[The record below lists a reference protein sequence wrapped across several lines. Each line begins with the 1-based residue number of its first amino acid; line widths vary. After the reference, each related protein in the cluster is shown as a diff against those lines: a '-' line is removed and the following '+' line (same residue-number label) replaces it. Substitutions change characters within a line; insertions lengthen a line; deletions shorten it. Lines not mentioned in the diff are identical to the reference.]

1 MPGGSSQGVIPDSRI
16 PGPAGGKAGPG
27 LLARA
32 WERVVAPSPRLRDP
46 ADQIRARL
54 LAGLLAAIVGAGFL
68 SGVVQ
73 LALVPGFLPT
83 FVVMNAALA
92 ALGAGYVAS
101 RTRHYRVGG
110 AIASLAPLVA
120 CLVVGA
126 SNPNDRVWYAFMT
139 LGVLLAS
146 VFLSLRATALV
157 AGLSIAGV
165 LATVALVPELR
176 APERYLPPLMFQAV
190 LYPLLLLATLHR
202 DRLERERQRSLLA
215 TSAAVA
221 EAQRLEALG
230 RFASGI
236 AHDFQNLLAVISSN
250 VNELRRR
257 VGAGADEVED
267 VDAAVER
274 SAALVRQL
282 LTFARR
288 QPPEP
293 RLVSPAEVVAG
304 LEGILRQLAGA
315 GVRLELERAPS
326 AVKVLADRS
335 QLEQVVMNL
344 VVNARDAMP
353 GGGAIRIS
361 VRDGEVVPGDAAARE
376 GAPPGRHA
384 VLEVSDTGTGMP
396 EEVRRR
402 IFEPFFSTKGP
413 GRGNGIGLA
422 IVHGIVKQSGGHV
435 AVRTAPGEGSTF
447 TVRLPRVDGVGPGA
461 EAWRPERAPGVA
473 GSAGPPRARAS
484 PRPERPTPLPWS

>member
-1 MPGGSSQGVIPDSRI
+1 V
-16 PGPAGGKAGPG
+16 
-27 LLARA
+27 LARA
-32 WERVVAPSPRLRDP
+32 WERVVAPSARITDP
-46 ADQIRARL
+46 SDRIRARL

-68 SGVVQ
+68 SGLIQ
-73 LALVPGFLPT
+73 LAVVPGFLPT
-83 FVVMNAALA
+83 FVVMSL
-92 ALGAGYVAS
+92 ALGTLAAGYVAS

-110 AIASLAPLVA
+110 AIAALAPLAA

-126 SNPNDRVWYAFMT
+126 TNPQDRVWYAFMT

-146 VFLSLRATALV
+146 VFLSPRATLLV

-165 LATVALVPELR
+165 AAVVAAVPALH
-176 APERYLPPLMFQAV
+176 APDRYLPPLMFQAV
-190 LYPLLLLATLHR
+190 LYPLLLVTTTHR
-202 DRLERERQRSLLA
+202 ERLERERRRSLLA
-215 TSAAVA
+215 AAAAVA
-221 EAQRLEALG
+221 EAQRAEALG

-250 VNELRRR
+250 VGELRRR
-257 VGAGADEVED
+257 LGAGREEMED

-288 QPPEP
+288 QAPEA
-293 RLVSPAEVVAG
+293 RLVSPAAVVAG
-304 LEGILRQLAGA
+304 LEGVLRKLAGK
-315 GVRLELERAPS
+315 GVRLEVEPALPP
-326 AVKVLADRS
+326 VKVLADPS

-361 VRDGEVVPGDAAARE
+361 VREVEVLPGDAASRE
-376 GAPPGRHA
+376 GVPSGRHA
-384 VLEVSDTGTGMP
+384 AIQVSDTGTGMP

-413 GRGNGIGLA
+413 GRGSGIGLA
-422 IVHGIVKQSGGHV
+422 IVQGIVRQGGGEV
-435 AVRTAPGEGSTF
+435 TVRTAPGVGSTF
-447 TVRLPRVDGVGPGA
+447 TVFLPRAAGPGPFPGA
-461 EAWRPERAPGVA
+461 TTAARATGPA
-473 GSAGPPRARAS
+473 ASAGPPRPAG
-484 PRPERPTPLPWS
+484 PRPERPTPLPWG